1 MKNKTINILL
11 PLLLAA
17 STGLAKLAPQ
27 YPDGQQKPNI
37 VVIFMDDMGYGDLA
51 SYGATEY
58 RTPHLDRLAS
68 EGMRFTHFYAAQA
81 VGSASRAGL
90 LTGCYPNR
98 IGVTGALGPT
108 SKIGLN
114 PSETTIAEMLGSK
127 GYRTAAVGKWHVGHY
142 LPFLPLQQ
150 GFDEYLGLPYSNDM
164 VPFYYDGTL
173 NFPKGKARRREYHV
187 INRK

>member
-1 MKNKTINILL
+1 MFYLL
-11 PLLLAA
+11 LSRLLAA
-17 STGLAKLAPQ
+17 STGVEKLASQNPIVQ
-27 YPDGQQKPNI
+27 QNQNVVVSFSDG
-37 VVIFMDDMGYGDLA
+37 MGYGVLA

-81 VGSASRAGL
+81 VCSASRAGL

-127 GYRTAAVGKWHVGHY
+127 GYRTAAVGKWHVGPY
-142 LPFLPLQQ
+142 LPFQF
-150 GFDEYLGLPYSNDM
+150 GRGSC
-164 VPFYYDGTL
+164 
-173 NFPKGKARRREYHV
+173 RERGGPSV
-187 INRK
+187 